1 MVVATVA
8 TVLAVSSAGCATS
21 GQKGNVTFAYR
32 NVDQTGRAARQP
44 VAAGSELDIQLG
56 PAKEDESG
64 ADFSVQGAS
73 SSNHDVLEIVSVESG
88 ERGSFVRIKA
98 MAPGRATVSVQTSSG
113 DDAVELLVQEV
124 EEVTIAHWFESV
136 TGVSIGRDDVALL
149 RGGRAQFQLRKK
161 SKSGALL
168 AGRGV
173 ETHVEARPEGQVEVE
188 LPEQETSR
196 FQVRATSG
204 ESVTL
209 RGTPGGEERTFDV
222 VALDRVTSLN
232 VVSPR
237 LETKESER
245 PESSKTHPIA
255 FAERS
260 RGERFPKT
268 DSLSSGDKAW
278 LMAVATVADGRRAI
292 ALDGLLE
299 AESETPEHCSV
310 RPAATASR
318 GLYGGGLLL
327 VEAGSAGTCRVMAT
341 VGSSSASYEFT
352 VTR

>member
-8 TVLAVSSAGCATS
+8 AALAVSSTGCATS

-44 VAAGSELDIQLG
+44 VAAGSELDLQLG
-56 PAKEDESG
+56 PAREDEAG

-73 SSNHDVLEIVSVESG
+73 SSNHDVLEVVSVESG

-98 MAPGRATVSVQTSSG
+98 FKPGRATVSVQTSSG
-113 DDAVELLVQEV
+113 EDAIELLVQAV
-124 EEVTIAHWFESV
+124 EEVAIAHWIESV
-136 TGVSIGRDDVALL
+136 TGVSIAREDVAFL

-173 ETHVEARPEGQVEVE
+173 ESHVEARPEGQVEID
-188 LPEQETSR
+188 LPESESSR
-196 FQVRATSG
+196 FQVRASSG

-209 RGTPGGEERTFDV
+209 RSTPGGGEWTFDV
-222 VALDRVTSLN
+222 VGLDRLTSLN
-232 VVSPR
+232 IVSPR

-245 PESSKTHPIA
+245 PESSKSHPIA

-268 DSLSSGDKAW
+268 DTLSSGDKAW
-278 LMAVATVADGRRAI
+278 LMAVATVADGRRAV

-299 AESETPEHCSV
+299 AESETPDRCSV

-318 GLYGGGLLL
+318 GLFGGGLLL
-327 VEAGSAGTCRVMAT
+327 VEAESAGSCRVTAT
-341 VGSSSASYEFT
+341 VGSSSANYEFT
-352 VTR
+352 VIR